1 MRDDVV
7 PADEHQ
13 GGATVHGDLH
23 VTGTLTA
30 DGKLQIAQ
38 SAITGNTS
46 DAASLGIDFVIHVL
60 HRRIDDLE
68 ARLAGLEASGR
79 RAAPQSENAA
89 FRRTAA
95 PATT

>member
-1 MRDDVV
+1 VPRTPARQSRAEMRDNRV
-7 PADEHQ
+7 PAAEYP

-46 DAASLGIDFVIHVL
+46 DGALLGIDFVIHLL

-68 ARLAGLEASGR
+68 ARLAALDAS
-79 RAAPQSENAA
+79 
-89 FRRTAA
+89 
-95 PATT
+95 